1 MFTDQQLA
9 AFAMLGVSPWSS
21 EKTIQTAWR
30 ALVRTYHPDQV
41 AGDKTAANARLS
53 ELNQAYDL
61 VLRARAKADALLRE
75 RARGRLRRA
84 AKTASPRPRPARPA
98 QPTQPTQPTPDP
110 SPKAETAQTG
120 ALVLGFSAKE
130 RAAITR
136 ARAGFAVAHKAMAAP
151 AVQCGCTEIFA

>member
-98 QPTQPTQPTPDP
+98 QPAPDP